1 MSMNYYGDDCFLYEL
16 DNIEKL
22 TGYFTANGEY
32 DIKIPVLSNNLNLKY
47 NTDTLELESIII
59 VSLRKPNLPILNL
72 GDETPKRQYG
82 TAYCKGLQKDLISGE
97 IFLVF
102 SSYKDDTDDYNIF
115 VLNLPNDNKNIPQTN
130 TEISAVN
137 FIPQFVNQDP
147 RVYFNLQGENG
158 ANGGFLNTINNF
170 NVNFVDDTSTT
181 SYDGSTLTLNIKRGE
196 DGATGNHFNT
206 SESIFYINTSLT
218 RVPLPQLVYT
228 QQITDIT
235 GNILYDNNYY
245 QAYTTDVN
253 DNKFN
258 LIKQYTQA
266 SNISFRGIVNLNM
279 TFENDRVGS
288 KTDAINSL
296 NEGNVFISV
305 YLLQNNPITLNEQYL
320 PLISTVNGIFINP
333 EYTHEF
339 VYNTQD
345 RLDPSTGR
353 TISDFPI
360 TNAKVQVKVWLQIP
374 KDFYKGGEYP
384 SVSID
389 FELLEIKN

>member
-1 MSMNYYGDDCFLYEL
+1 MALDTYGNNNVLTQLDD
-16 DNIEKL
+16 IKTL

-47 NTDTLELESIII
+47 NTNTLELESIII
-59 VSLRKPNLPILNL
+59 VSLRKPNLPNL
-72 GDETPKRQYG
+72 SLPIVSKAQYG

-102 SSYKDDTDDYNIF
+102 SSYKDDTGDYNIF

-130 TEISAVN
+130 TEITADN

-147 RVYFNLQGENG
+147 RIYFNLQGENG
-158 ANGGFLNTINNF
+158 ANGGFLNTITNF
-170 NVNFVDDTSTT
+170 NVNFVDVPSTT
-181 SYDGSTLTLNIKRGE
+181 SYDGSTLTLNIKKGE

-218 RVPLPQLVYT
+218 RVPLPQSVFT
-228 QQITDIT
+228 QQITNIT
-235 GNILYDNNYY
+235 GNILYDNGNY
-245 QAYTTDVN
+245 QAYSTDVN

-266 SNISFRGIVNLNM
+266 SNISFRGIVSLNM

-296 NEGNVFISV
+296 NEGQVFIAV
-305 YLLQNNPITLNEQYL
+305 YLLKNNSITLNEQYL
-320 PLISTVNGIFINP
+320 PLISTVNGMFINP
-333 EYTHEF
+333 QYTHEF
-339 VYNTQD
+339 VYNTQN
-345 RLDPSTGR
+345 
-353 TISDFPI
+353 SDYPI
-360 TNAKVQVKVWLQIP
+360 TNAKVQVKVWIQVP

-384 SVSID
+384 SISVD